1 MYRLFR
7 KRMAPKELK
16 RFKHSNSTGS
26 QCLNTADSKPACSHG
41 PLTQMSSGQQQSLV
55 LFNPTAVRAT
65 LK

>member
-1 MYRLFR
+1 
-7 KRMAPKELK
+7 MAPKELK
-16 RFKHSNSTGS
+16 RFKHSNSTGP

-41 PLTQMSSGQQQSLV
+41 PLTQMSSGQQQSLA